1 MVMISDSKISIG
13 LNLLSFYIGMTVMNV
28 ADDQEEITTTLAVLE
43 GAVAVHESWTGGVGD
58 DDGAV
63 RLVSGEAMDVT
74 GRHIV
79 TTVSATPSCYVFA
92 ATVDRKGD
100 GGCDGSGG
108 SGDGKVSTQH
118 ASVVHNRSSCS
129 DACYAFALHT
139 IRDAFSAF
147 FSRTAV

>member
-1 MVMISDSKISIG
+1 
-13 LNLLSFYIGMTVMNV
+13 MTVMNV

-58 DDGAV
+58 NDGAV
-63 RLVSGEAMDVT
+63 QLVSGEAMDVT

-92 ATVDRKGD
+92 ATVDRKEGD
-100 GGCDGSGG
+100 GGGGGCDGSGYG
-108 SGDGKVSTQH
+108 GVSTQPV
-118 ASVVHNRSSCS
+118 SVVHNRSSCS

-147 FSRTAV
+147 FSRATV